1 MFFSASDQPKPASPD
16 LTSNMLAARF
26 AQRSALLNKR
36 LAITSVR
43 HYTADDATY
52 HRDPETGM
60 GYNDQ
65 GFQVMLN
72 DADIAKHWPSVHTKI
87 HLHKQQAFDH
97 VNTMNSGH
105 YADSATYFA
114 YLTYAAVLW
123 NIIVTWYGISC
134 GKWD

>member
-1 MFFSASDQPKPASPD
+1 
-16 LTSNMLAARF
+16 
-26 AQRSALLNKR
+26 
-36 LAITSVR
+36 
-43 HYTADDATY
+43 
-52 HRDPETGM
+52 
-60 GYNDQ
+60 
-65 GFQVMLN
+65 MLN

-123 NIIVTWYGISC
+123 NIIRHLVRHLLRQVGLSPAADRPEGIFI
-134 GKWD
+134 GLL